1 MKRDITKVNGLLTGL
16 GVLGTVMLFISAC
29 DEYFEVQPV
38 SSFEPGNVFTNVE
51 YTKQTIMGIYQLMT
65 RDEGYSKRISMYY
78 GVDTDIGMCSGSDL
92 DNGRRDIA
100 RYTCSPG
107 NDEIEKP
114 WNNLYK
120 GIERANICIANIP
133 VSDLYINGTEEEQFE
148 MKRCYGEALALRAL
162 NYYELIRNWGDVP
175 FTLTPAQAGDDF
187 NLPKTDRD
195 TIYEQIIN
203 DLLLAETLVPWRS
216 EVATDERITK
226 GAVKGLLARIAL
238 ARGGYSLRRTGGMQR
253 GSDYLH
259 YYQIARD
266 QCREIILSGEHSLN
280 PDYEDIFRKQCE
292 MAVDDEYGES
302 MWEVALGL
310 GVSGEVGYY
319 IGSKSDDGSRYGRGN
334 PGLLALPT
342 YYLSFDSL
350 DKRRDVTIA
359 IYEIDGDNIRLLR
372 SFSDINLAKWRREW
386 MVPIYPGT
394 AKYTGINWVL
404 LRYSDVLLMFAE
416 AENELNGGPTQEA
429 IDAFRQV
436 RTRAFSPDADK
447 MPSIP
452 TDYQGFF
459 NALVQ
464 ERAWEFGGE
473 CIRKFDLIR
482 WNMLGTRLAETKD
495 NLNKLY
501 NGEPPYE
508 NVPRVLVWR
517 NEGEELQILNLTT
530 PMDSAAIA
538 DRDMEYWTDTKDWAD
553 NILEEY
559 VDLLAKYFVANSRE
573 LLPIHNKI
581 IDANSRLQNDYGY

>member
-1 MKRDITKVNGLLTGL
+1 MVIIVLSIT
-16 GVLGTVMLFISAC
+16 AC
-29 DEYFEVQPV
+29 DDYFEIQPV
-38 SSFEPGNVFTNVE
+38 SSFEPENVYTNVE
-51 YTKQTIMGIYQLMT
+51 YTRQTIMGIYQLMT

-78 GVDTDIGMCSGSDL
+78 GVDTDIAMCSGDDL

-133 VSDLYINGTEEEQFE
+133 ASNLYTSGTEEEKFE
-148 MKRCYGEALALRAL
+148 MKRCYGEALTLRAL
-162 NYYELIRNWGDVP
+162 HYYELIRNWGDVP
-175 FTLTPAQAGDDF
+175 FTLSPAKAGDDF
-187 NLPKTDRD
+187 NIPKTDRD
-195 TIYEQIIN
+195 IIYEQIIN
-203 DLLLAETLVPWRS
+203 DLLLADTLVPWRS
-216 EVATDERITK
+216 EVPSDERITR

-253 GSDYLH
+253 GSDYMK

-266 QCREIILSGEHSLN
+266 QCWEIMQSGEHFLN
-280 PDYEDIFRKQCE
+280 PDYEDVFRKMCE
-292 MAVDDEYGES
+292 MSIDDEYGES
-302 MWEVALGL
+302 MWEVAMGL

-319 IGSKSDDGSRYGRGN
+319 IGSKSDDDSRYGRGN

-372 SFSDINLAKWRREW
+372 EFTDMNMAKWRREW
-386 MVPIYPGT
+386 MVPLYPGS
-394 AKYTGINWVL
+394 AKYTGVNWVL

-416 AENELNGGPTQEA
+416 AENELNGGPTQDA
-429 IDAFRQV
+429 IKALRQV
-436 RTRAFSPDADK
+436 RARAFTPNENL
-447 MPSIP
+447 MPEIP
-452 TDYQGFF
+452 EDYQGFF
-459 NALVQ
+459 DAIVQ
-464 ERAWEFGGE
+464 ERAWELGGE
-473 CIRKFDLIR
+473 CLRKFDLIR
-482 WNMLGTRLAETKD
+482 WNLLETKLAGMKD
-495 NLNKLY
+495 NMNKLF

-517 NEGEELQILNLTT
+517 NEDEELEILNLTT

-538 DRDMEYWTDTKDWAD
+538 DRDMEHWPEATDWAD
-553 NILEEY
+553 DISEEY
-559 VDLLAKYFVANSRE
+559 IDLIAKFFEPNRKE

-581 IDANSRLQNDYGY
+581 IDANNMLQNDYGY